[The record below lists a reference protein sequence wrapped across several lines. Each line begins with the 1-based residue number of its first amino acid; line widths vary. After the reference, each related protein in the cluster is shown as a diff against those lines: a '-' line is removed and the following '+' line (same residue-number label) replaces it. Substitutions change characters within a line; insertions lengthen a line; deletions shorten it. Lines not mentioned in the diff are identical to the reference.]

1 MRMKS
6 LVLIFIA
13 LGCGLVA
20 SIGISQVLSNSKP
33 GQGTIEM
40 EPILVTTKEIDINS
54 SFDAQNVKLEPWPKM
69 KLPEGA
75 IRSLD
80 ELKDKY
86 ARQRFI
92 KGEPILKDKITD
104 QQGVITPLIPMGF
117 RVMPVKV
124 DEETVMKGIA
134 PGDRVDI
141 NLSVKRSEEISEPGT
156 YTIMQAVRIF
166 AVGSKVEKDI
176 DPKGTEAQF
185 RTVSLLVTPE
195 QMRHLTGAAQIGKI
209 GLALRNPNEPID
221 ESGKGVTPLSEI
233 LRGRPLDSGETTST
247 AHLASIPADQPP
259 AENHNSGPSLLQ
271 MLGEAMKTAATNIK
285 NQPEAEAQTGYTM
298 HIYTN
303 NEVKQYQWHSRDG
316 MPQESTVF
324 TAAGSSGGSAPAS
337 APAAVTGPNHRPS
350 WAPGG
355 PGYLLERRPSW
366 MTETAR

>member
-20 SIGISQVLSNSKP
+20 SIGISQVMNGAKAGP
-33 GQGTIEM
+33 GTVEM
-40 EPILVTTKEIDINS
+40 EPILVTLTDIDINGD
-54 SFDAQNVKLEPWPKM
+54 FNANNVKLEPWPKI

-80 ELKDKY
+80 EVKDKY

-92 KGEPILKDKITD
+92 KGEPILVDKITD
-104 QQGVITPLIPMGF
+104 SKGVITPTIPTGF

-124 DEETVMKGIA
+124 EEDTVMRGIT

-141 NLSVKRSEEISEPGT
+141 NLYVKRSEEISEPGT
-156 YTIMQAVRIF
+156 YTIMQAVRVF
-166 AVGSKVEKDI
+166 AVGAKIDKDN
-176 DPKGTEAQF
+176 DAKTADAQF
-185 RTVSLLVTPE
+185 RTISLLVTPE
-195 QMRHLTGAAQIGKI
+195 QMRHLTGAIQIGKI

-221 ESGKGVTPLSEI
+221 EKDASVTPLPEI
-233 LRGRPLDSGETTST
+233 LKGGALDNGEDVGPQQVATQ
-247 AHLASIPADQPP
+247 APAAAP
-259 AENHNSGPSLLQ
+259 AAAANPTGGLLE
-271 MLGEAMKTAATNIK
+271 MFANAANVIGSKMQEGTPVEPKADN
-285 NQPEAEAQTGYTM
+285 GYTM

-303 NEVKQYQWHSRDG
+303 SEVKKFQWDDRNG

-324 TAAGSSGGSAPAS
+324 SAGSAGPSSSPPP
-337 APAAVTGPNHRPS
+337 APAAGAGVNHR
-350 WAPGG
+350 

-366 MTETAR
+366 MTESAR